1 MEVAL
6 EEEYEAGVGAMADNL
21 LRIELRAVLVS
32 T

>member
-1 MEVAL
+1 MGVAL
-6 EEEYEAGVGAMADNL
+6 EEEHEAGVGAMVDSL